1 MASDIYFLTSDP
13 MPNAKCPMIDDQTIT
28 LGISPCPN
36 DTFIF
41 HALLHGLIDDNPFR
55 FLLHMEDVETL
66 NRLGRDAILDVTK
79 ISFHMY
85 GHLREEYVLLNSGAA
100 LGRGCGPL
108 LIARPGNSF
117 EEIKDKA
124 IAVPGRFTT
133 ANLLLQLMTGGHENV
148 REIRFDKIVDAVAS
162 GAVAAGLIIHET
174 RFTYQE
180 KGLIPLIDLGQWWEN
195 RTGRPIPLGGIIA
208 RRNLGE
214 SVIRRLDEMIRESIL
229 YARKHP
235 EASKRFIKEHAQ
247 ELSDE
252 VIKSHVDLYVN
263 DFSVG
268 LGKEGRTAV
277 ESLLRAG
284 ELLSIIPKS
293 DKSLWI

>member
-1 MASDIYFLTSDP
+1 MTND
-13 MPNAKCPMIDDQTIT
+13 KCPMIDAQTIT

-41 HALLHGLIDDNPFR
+41 HAMLHGRVGGHAFDFSLR
-55 FLLHMEDVETL
+55 MEDVETL
-66 NRLGRDAILDVTK
+66 NRLARNGALDVTK
-79 ISFHMY
+79 ISYHMY
-85 GHLREEYVLLNSGAA
+85 GFLRNEYVALNSGAA

-108 LIARPGNSF
+108 LIAPPGSSLPAL
-117 EEIKDKA
+117 KDKVIA
-124 IAVPGRFTT
+124 IPGRFTT
-133 ANLLLQLMTGGHENV
+133 ANLLLQLMTGGHDKV
-148 REIRFDKIVDAVAS
+148 REMRFDKIVDAVAS
-162 GAVAAGLIIHET
+162 GGVAGGLIIHET

-180 KGLIPLIDLGQWWEN
+180 KGLIPLVDLGQWWED
-195 RTGRPIPLGGIIA
+195 TIGQPTPLGGIIA

-214 SVIRRLDEMIRESIL
+214 SAIRRLDEMIRESIL

-252 VIKSHVDLYVN
+252 VINSHIDLYVN

-277 ESLLRAG
+277 ESLFRAG

-293 DKSLWI
+293 DKPLWI